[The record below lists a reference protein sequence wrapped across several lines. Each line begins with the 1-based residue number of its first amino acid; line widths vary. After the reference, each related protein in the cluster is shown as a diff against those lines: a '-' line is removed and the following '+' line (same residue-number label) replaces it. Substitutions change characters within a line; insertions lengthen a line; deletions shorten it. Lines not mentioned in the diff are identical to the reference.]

1 MSNFETMEKMA
12 NCTLE
17 DFIGE
22 LKNLPSYSLYEKE
35 IKSGKPNTHRLL
47 QMSAMLH
54 ALVNEE
60 LHMMMTTVSLDLMFA
75 MIDQRLRNE
84 IIESGGGVNECRL
97 CINHTRAI

>member
-1 MSNFETMEKMA
+1 MSDFETMEKME
-12 NCTLE
+12 NCTLD

-22 LKNLPSYSLYEKE
+22 LRKLPSYSIYERE
-35 IKSGKPNTHRLL
+35 IKSRKSNTHKLL

-60 LHMMMTTVSLDLMFA
+60 LYMMMQSVSLDLMFA

-84 IIESGGGVNECRL
+84 ILESGGNK
-97 CINHTRAI
+97 